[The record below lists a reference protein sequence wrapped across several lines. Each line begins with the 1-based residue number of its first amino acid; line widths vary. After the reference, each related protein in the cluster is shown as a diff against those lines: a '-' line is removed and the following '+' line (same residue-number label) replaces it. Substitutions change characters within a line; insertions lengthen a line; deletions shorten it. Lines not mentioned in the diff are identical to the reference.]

1 MPSMTSF
8 SGEIASICIGVFVAS
23 ILIVPAL
30 LVAYSAD
37 PGKRKVSSLKTIV
50 VFITL
55 SSANAFPSCI
65 AETSFQVPC
74 SPSKS
79 FLDAGSGGLSAAIND
94 TTAGIMSNR
103 AFIMISE
110 PELLCNQRQA
120 GNAESS
126 LRRRTECGKR
136 KEVAIKRSIA
146 SNSQELHR
154 DLPAASNET
163 ELSHRWRERAHQ
175 TSTTVS

>member
-8 SGEIASICIGVFVAS
+8 SVEIASICLAVFVAS

-50 VFITL
+50 VFFTL

-65 AETSFQVPC
+65 AETSVQVPC
-74 SPSKS
+74 NRCKS
-79 FLDAGSGGLSAAIND
+79 SLDNGSGGLSAAINN

-110 PELLCNQRQA
+110 PELLCNQRQG
-120 GNAESS
+120 GNADSS
-126 LRRRTECGKR
+126 LRPRTEWGKE
-136 KEVAIKRSIA
+136 KKR
-146 SNSQELHR
+146 R
-154 DLPAASNET
+154 
-163 ELSHRWRERAHQ
+163 LSVQFRQ
-175 TSTTVS
+175 TRSDYIS

>member
-8 SGEIASICIGVFVAS
+8 SGEIASICLGVFVAS

-50 VFITL
+50 VLITL

-79 FLDAGSGGLSAAIND
+79 FLDAGSGGLSAAINN
-94 TTAGIMSNR
+94 TAAGIMSNR

-120 GNAESS
+120 GKADSS
-126 LRRRTECGKR
+126 LPRRTGCGKR
-136 KEVAIKRSIA
+136 KEAATKGSIP
-146 SNSQELHR
+146 SNSQQLHCALA
-154 DLPAASNET
+154 DASNEI
-163 ELSHRWRERAHQ
+163 EISHPAL
-175 TSTTVS
+175 

>member
-8 SGEIASICIGVFVAS
+8 SGEIASICLGVFVAS

-50 VFITL
+50 VLITL
-55 SSANAFPSCI
+55 SSANAFPSC
-65 AETSFQVPC
+65 
-74 SPSKS
+74 
-79 FLDAGSGGLSAAIND
+79 DAGSGGLSAAINN

-126 LRRRTECGKR
+126 YAGQR
-136 KEVAIKRSIA
+136 
-146 SNSQELHR
+146 
-154 DLPAASNET
+154 
-163 ELSHRWRERAHQ
+163 
-175 TSTTVS
+175 

>member
-1 MPSMTSF
+1 MPGMTAF
-8 SGEIASICIGVFVAS
+8 SGEIASICLGVFVAS

-50 VFITL
+50 VLITL
-55 SSANAFPSCI
+55 SSANAFPSCV

-79 FLDAGSGGLSAAIND
+79 FLDAGSGGLSAAINN
-94 TTAGIMSNR
+94 TAARITSNR
-103 AFIMISE
+103 AFIMISK
-110 PELLCNQRQA
+110 PELLCDQRQA

-126 LRRRTECGKR
+126 YAGQRNTGAEKKRRLSVQLRQTRRNYI
-136 KEVAIKRSIA
+136 AI
-146 SNSQELHR
+146 
-154 DLPAASNET
+154 
-163 ELSHRWRERAHQ
+163 
-175 TSTTVS
+175 

>member
-8 SGEIASICIGVFVAS
+8 SGEIASICLGVFVAS

-50 VFITL
+50 VLITL

-74 SPSKS
+74 NRCKS
-79 FLDAGSGGLSAAIND
+79 FLDNGSGGLSAAINN
-94 TTAGIMSNR
+94 TTARIMSNR

-110 PELLCNQRQA
+110 PELLCNQGQA
-120 GNAESS
+120 GK
-126 LRRRTECGKR
+126 RRVVAAPANRMPEQKR
-136 KEVAIKRSIA
+136 KRRLNVQFRQTRSNHIG
-146 SNSQELHR
+146 
-154 DLPAASNET
+154 
-163 ELSHRWRERAHQ
+163 
-175 TSTTVS
+175 

>member
-8 SGEIASICIGVFVAS
+8 SGEIASICLGVFIAS

-50 VFITL
+50 VLITL
-55 SSANAFPSCI
+55 SSANAFPSCV

-79 FLDAGSGGLSAAIND
+79 FLDAGSGGSSAAINN
-94 TTAGIMSNR
+94 TTAGITSNR
-103 AFIMISE
+103 AFISPSLNSCVTKGKLE
-110 PELLCNQRQA
+110 
-120 GNAESS
+120 NAESW

-136 KEVAIKRSIA
+136 KEAAIKRPIP
-146 SNSQELHR
+146 SNSQQLHC
-154 DLPAASNET
+154 DLADASKEK
-163 ELSHRWRERAHQ
+163 ELS
-175 TSTTVS
+175 